1 MKLFTLIAAL
11 SLTATVANA
20 QSLSGSGLAASSKGL
35 DGGFGNARSMVSGTI
50 NPSTRDANNN
60 RIVQDGLIQ
69 TGQGGSQFFPNS
81 LMGGAA
87 NAQSGV
93 GSITNYAVGNLINVQ
108 VTGSWN
114 TVVLNSTQINNGAVT
129 AITSINGNQ
138 QTSTGQ
144 LN

>member
-1 MKLFTLIAAL
+1 MKLLTLIAAL

-20 QSLSGSGLAASSKGL
+20 QSLSGAGLAASSKGL
-35 DGGFGNARSMVSGTI
+35 EGGYGGARSMVSGTI

-81 LMGGAA
+81 LIGGAA

-129 AITSINGNQ
+129 AITSINGQQ